1 MDDLDEDLIEEIPPR
16 VIRFPPVEYNGTTVA
31 DITLQP
37 LTIEMIMAAQKQG
50 NEIAQATHLIQ
61 RSAGI
66 PPQLVAKLSPK
77 VLEVASRYFARFLPV
92 DPPAAGA
99 LPPRA

>member
-1 MDDLDEDLIEEIPPR
+1 MDDLDEDVIEEIPPR
-16 VIRFPPVEYNGTTVA
+16 VIRFPPVEYNGTTVTE
-31 DITLQP
+31 ITLQP

-50 NEIAQATHLIQ
+50 HEIAQAAHLIQ

-66 PPQLVAKLSPK
+66 APQLVTKLSPK
-77 VLEVASRYFARFLPV
+77 VLEVASRYFGRFLPT

-99 LPPRA
+99 APPPA